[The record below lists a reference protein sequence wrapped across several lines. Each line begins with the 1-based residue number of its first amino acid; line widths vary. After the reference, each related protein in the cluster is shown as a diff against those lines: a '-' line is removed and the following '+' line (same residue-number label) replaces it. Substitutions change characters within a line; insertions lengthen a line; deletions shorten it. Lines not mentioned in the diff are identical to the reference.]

1 MATLINFPVEG
12 GGLSV
17 DLNNADSGTVPYT
30 NADMLG
36 GLLANQYALKS
47 DIKEITVAGVAPDP
61 TGNIE
66 LSANDVG
73 AMPSTY
79 VAPVTSVNGKT
90 GAVTLSIP
98 NIIFSDTEPAGSEGM
113 IWLQQVKD
121 EVL

>member
-36 GLLANQYALKS
+36 GVLASQYALKS
-47 DIKEITVAGVAPDP
+47 DIAASSVTSVNGK
-61 TGNIE
+61 TGAVT

-73 AMPSTY
+73 ALPNTY

-98 NIIFSDTEPAGSEGM
+98 NIIFSDTEPVGSEGM
-113 IWLQQVKD
+113 IWLKPVS
-121 EVL
+121 

>member
-30 NADMLG
+30 NSDMLG

-47 DIKEITVAGVAPDP
+47 DIVVP
-61 TGNIE
+61 
-66 LSANDVG
+66 
-73 AMPSTY
+73 
-79 VAPVTSVNGKT
+79 PVTSVNGKT

-98 NIIFSDTEPAGSEGM
+98 NIVYSPTQPTGSEGM
-113 IWLQQVKD
+113 IWLEPVS
-121 EVL
+121 